1 MTHPLRTLGALALGA
16 TIVAVAALTVRSGP
30 VAGAPATD
38 AAPHTITVSASG
50 KVTIVPDVARV
61 QLGVTIA
68 RPTVKAARDAG
79 AKAMTDILATIKSLG
94 IADADV
100 QTTNVSLYPQYGNGS
115 PAKVVGYQISE
126 QVQVT
131 VRDLDKTGDVIDGAT
146 AHGATDVNGV
156 SFELA
161 DPVKAQN
168 DARAAAVAAARVSA
182 EAMATAG
189 HVSLGAVVSIT
200 DATPVQSPIFYNYGA
215 PAGRGRWRDDPGQAG
230 HPGPRRE
237 RDRGLRHRLTPRIG
251 LGLRAGLRLADLDE
265 VSVRIAEEGADL
277 PVGLDRLGQ
286 EGRAP
291 VAQRRERRPAVG
303 DPDRHRMTDDV
314 RVGRRRERDRRLV
327 GGRAAAGDEEQ
338 PRPEGAQDARGPA
351 VLAVYLG
358 AEHVAIERACP
369 IDVGHDQ
376 DVGELHPLGRK
387 AVAHRR
393 PAEPLTPGPPIPS
406 AGPRR
411 RCRAA

>member
-16 TIVAVAALTVRSGP
+16 SIVAVAALTVRSGP

-100 QTTNVSLYPQYGNGS
+100 QTTNVSLYPQYGNGA

-182 EAMATAG
+182 EAMASAG
-189 HVSLGAVVSIT
+189 LVSLGAVVSIT
-200 DATPVQSPIFYNYGA
+200 DATPVQTPIFYNGGA
-215 PAGRGRWRDDPGQAG
+215 PQ
-230 HPGPRRE
+230 
-237 RDRGLRHRLTPRIG
+237 
-251 LGLRAGLRLADLDE
+251 
-265 VSVRIAEEGADL
+265 
-277 PVGLDRLGQ
+277 
-286 EGRAP
+286 
-291 VAQRRERRPAVG
+291 
-303 DPDRHRMTDDV
+303 
-314 RVGRRRERDRRLV
+314 
-327 GGRAAAGDEEQ
+327 AAADGTTT
-338 PRPEGAQDARGPA
+338 PVKPGTQD
-351 VLAVYLG
+351 LG
-358 AEHVAIERACP
+358 ASVTVVFAI
-369 IDVGHDQ
+369 V
-376 DVGELHPLGRK
+376 
-387 AVAHRR
+387 
-393 PAEPLTPGPPIPS
+393 
-406 AGPRR
+406 
-411 RCRAA
+411 